1 MLLKPFS
8 ARAALKPATAA
19 SRAGWLTICVMPILY
34 ALLVSALA
42 LGLLELPELP
52 ELPPQP
58 AMTPARA
65 TTTSGTTSKTT
76 LNARSIVL
84 LSTTDECAI
93 LVRAA
98 SRAQAPVSSLFS
110 AYARRR
116 WTAEVATVV
125 VGTQY
130 AAAMH
135 PCAAP
140 QPATGAPAP

>member
-1 MLLKPFS
+1 
-8 ARAALKPATAA
+8 
-19 SRAGWLTICVMPILY
+19 MPILY
-34 ALLVSALA
+34 ALLVAALA
-42 LGLLELPELP
+42 LGLLELP

-65 TTTSGTTSKTT
+65 ITTSGTTSKTT

-116 WTAEVATVV
+116 WTAEAATVV

-130 AAAMH
+130 SATMH

-140 QPATGAPAP
+140 QPATGAPAS

>member
-42 LGLLELPELP
+42 LGLLLELELL
-52 ELPPQP
+52 ELLPQA

-65 TTTSGTTSKTT
+65 ITPSSATSRIT
-76 LNARSIVL
+76 LNARGIVL

-93 LVRAA
+93 LVRAP
-98 SRAQAPVSSLFS
+98 SRAQVPVSSLFS

-116 WTAEVATVV
+116 WTTEADTVV

-130 AAAMH
+130 SAAMH

-140 QPATGAPAP
+140 QPATGAPAS

>member
-42 LGLLELPELP
+42 LGLLELLELS

-58 AMTPARA
+58 ATTPARA
-65 TTTSGTTSKTT
+65 TMASSVMSGIN
-76 LNARSIVL
+76 LNARGIVL

-98 SRAQAPVSSLFS
+98 SPAQAPVSSLFS
-110 AYARRR
+110 AYTRRR
-116 WTAEVATVV
+116 SVSYTHLRAHETRHDLV
-125 VGTQY
+125 
-130 AAAMH
+130 
-135 PCAAP
+135 C
-140 QPATGAPAP
+140 

>member
-19 SRAGWLTICVMPILY
+19 SRAGCVTIWVMPILY

-42 LGLLELPELP
+42 LGQLLELL
-52 ELPPQP
+52 PQP
-58 AMTPARA
+58 TMTPAKA
-65 TTTSGTTSKTT
+65 ITTSSTTSITT
-76 LNARSIVL
+76 LNARGIVL

-93 LVRAA
+93 LVRAP
-98 SRAQAPVSSLFS
+98 SRAQVPVSSLFS

-116 WTAEVATVV
+116 WTTEADTVV

-130 AAAMH
+130 SATMH

-140 QPATGAPAP
+140 QPATGAPAS

>member
-42 LGLLELPELP
+42 LGLLELLELS

-58 AMTPARA
+58 ATTPARA
-65 TTTSGTTSKTT
+65 TMASSVMSGIN
-76 LNARSIVL
+76 LNARGIVL

-98 SRAQAPVSSLFS
+98 SPAQGPSLIFIQCLRAEKMDHGS
-110 AYARRR
+110 RHRGR
-116 WTAEVATVV
+116 GHTVF
-125 VGTQY
+125 
-130 AAAMH
+130 
-135 PCAAP
+135 
-140 QPATGAPAP
+140 